1 MARRVFS
8 PEEANRTL
16 PLVRR
21 IVADVVSAHRE
32 IQRLHA
38 EFHQRSSRLPER
50 AAMSK
55 ADRDALELRV
65 QEQVGQL
72 QSYRGELASIGCVMK
87 DEEKGLLDF
96 PGKMD
101 GRDVWLCWMLGE
113 DSVAFWHEM
122 DAGFPGRQP
131 LPKSPADTTGTAPAG
146 PSPRSSPETPP
157 ASPHV
162 PDTTRRDPNAARR
175 DP

>member
-1 MARRVFS
+1 MARRVFT
-8 PEEANRTL
+8 PEEANKTL

-38 EFHQRSSRLPER
+38 EYHQRSSRLPER

-55 ADRDALELRV
+55 ADREALEIRV

-72 QSYRGELASIGCVMK
+72 QGFRAELKSIGCILK

-96 PGKMD
+96 PGKIE

-113 DSVAFWHEM
+113 DTVGFWHEL
-122 DAGFPGRQP
+122 DAGFTGRQP
-131 LPKSPADTTGTAPAG
+131 LPRTVTDSGT
-146 PSPRSSPETPP
+146 STSTSTRSALDAPP

-162 PDTTRRDPNAARR
+162 PDTTRRDPDAARR